1 MGGENRGYLG
11 QLARLR
17 CLREG
22 SSSLQSFG
30 SDASS
35 PGSAEVVA
43 SLGFVKASSG
53 RVTIQ
58 HFSLEHRI
66 KGTGCTSTRLILE
79 WRASSSYTGLLYV
92 IGCHTGTS

>member
-1 MGGENRGYLG
+1 MGGEHRGYLG
-11 QLARLR
+11 QLSWLR

-22 SSSLQSFG
+22 SSSIQSFG

-35 PGSAEVVA
+35 PESAEVAA

-58 HFSLEHRI
+58 HFLLEHRI
-66 KGTGCTSTRLILE
+66 KG
-79 WRASSSYTGLLYV
+79 
-92 IGCHTGTS
+92 IGCLSIHPILDYRQSFSGGHLHHTRDYRM